1 MPTPTTRVTNSDRAD
16 WAALGLRAFAS
27 RTGQR
32 QEFDAGADGM
42 EQVISSFLADLMHHC
57 AMNGID
63 FDAMVALGR
72 VRYETDLRT
81 NGIGSH
87 DASVG

>member
-1 MPTPTTRVTNSDRAD
+1 MSTPMTRVTNSDRAD

-27 RTGQR
+27 RTYQR
-32 QEFDAGADGM
+32 EEFDAGAEGM
-42 EQVISSFLADLMHHC
+42 ERVVSSFLADLMHHC

-72 VRYETDLRT
+72 VRYEADVRT
-81 NGIGSH
+81 RGMRSH
-87 DASVG
+87 DAASA